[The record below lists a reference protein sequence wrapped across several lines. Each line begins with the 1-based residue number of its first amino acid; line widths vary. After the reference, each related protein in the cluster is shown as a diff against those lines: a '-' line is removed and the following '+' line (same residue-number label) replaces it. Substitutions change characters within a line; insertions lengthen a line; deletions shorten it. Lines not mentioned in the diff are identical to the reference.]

1 MCILRVHVGELA
13 STDKINECE
22 NIIFLKAI
30 VRLESLQWDKVL
42 SRYYRQHSLSHN
54 ASEKNIIIRKQLFLL
69 WYFSWGSIYVIVNV
83 WKLCGEVCL
92 YVELGESVSSLAS
105 STAKQDE
112 IRKAQQMPST
122 NLSIPGSWRLL
133 LWSACNVVLCIRH
146 APGVQFCFIYRS
158 PGLCELLTVCPKA
171 WGRWRELWD
180 SLQKEEEGDHFPG
193 THPDSIHGSDFP
205 LRCHFPLQQNG
216 TQSLALA
223 PHVNGG
229 RLRDTSLVKPN
240 ILSVLC
246 CTSCRKKRLKKQSLL
261 FSRSEI

>member
-1 MCILRVHVGELA
+1 MPQ
-13 STDKINECE
+13 K
-22 NIIFLKAI
+22 
-30 VRLESLQWDKVL
+30 
-42 SRYYRQHSLSHN
+42 
-54 ASEKNIIIRKQLFLL
+54 KNIIIRKQLFLL

-122 NLSIPGSWRLL
+122 NLSILGSWRLL

-205 LRCHFPLQQNG
+205 FALSFPSPTEWDSEPCPRSPCEWREAERYISCKAKHPQRALLYKLQKEE
-216 TQSLALA
+216 TKETISL
-223 PHVNGG
+223 
-229 RLRDTSLVKPN
+229 
-240 ILSVLC
+240 I
-246 CTSCRKKRLKKQSLL
+246 
-261 FSRSEI
+261 